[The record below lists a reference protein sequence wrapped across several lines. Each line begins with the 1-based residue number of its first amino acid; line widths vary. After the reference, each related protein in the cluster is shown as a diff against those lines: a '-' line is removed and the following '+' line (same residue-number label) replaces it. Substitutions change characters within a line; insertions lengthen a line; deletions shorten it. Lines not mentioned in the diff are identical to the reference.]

1 MGIGGIGINAVQG
14 ASHAGARNVIAVDPV
29 AFKREK
35 AQELGATHAVE
46 TMEEAT
52 ELATQLTNGQG
63 ADKAIVTVGVIKPE
77 HVGQAVRRDPQGRHG
92 RGHRRWATSPTRSP
106 LPVSLPT

>member
-14 ASHAGARNVIAVDPV
+14 AAHAGAANVIAVDPV

-52 ELATQLTNGQG
+52 ELARQFTNGQG
-63 ADKAIVTVGVIKPE
+63 ADSAIVTVGVTKPE
-77 HVGQAVRRDPQGRHG
+77 HVGQAFSSIRKAGTCVVTGLGDITEVG
-92 RGHRRWATSPTRSP
+92 AADLASPS
-106 LPVSLPT
+106 